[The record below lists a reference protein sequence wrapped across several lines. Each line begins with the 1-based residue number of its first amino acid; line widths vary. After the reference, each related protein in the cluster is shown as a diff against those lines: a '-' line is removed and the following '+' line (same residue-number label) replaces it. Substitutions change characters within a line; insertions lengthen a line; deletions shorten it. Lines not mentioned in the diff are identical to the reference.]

1 MYIRQLPS
9 GNHNVRVYDKSTG
22 KYRSKT
28 FPTKAAAK
36 AWGKQAEFEVS
47 QGIKEASKKPVVT
60 LGEAI
65 DIYIASKNNV
75 LSPSTIAG
83 YRVVRRNHLQSLM
96 SIPVDD
102 LTAHTIQSAVNE
114 ESRVKSPK
122 TIKNAC
128 GLINSALKV
137 ARPGFT
143 FDVTMPQEMKKE
155 VTVPTDA
162 QVKKLIAD
170 TRGTALGVAIMLAA
184 TAGLRRGEICA
195 LKRSDISG
203 RVVTINKAAVLD
215 SDNNRLVKSPK
226 SAAGYRKVT
235 IPQYVVDEINALDTG
250 TDSVTGLSL
259 TMLESRWKR
268 KQKTLGITFRFHDLR
283 HYNASIML
291 ALGVPD
297 KYAMARMG
305 HSTSG
310 MLKRVYQHIFEDKA
324 AAVDQQMTDFF
335 ENME

>member
-1 MYIRQLPS
+1 MNIRELPS
-9 GNHNVRVYDKSTG
+9 GNYNVRVYDKAAG
-22 KYRSKT
+22 KYRTAT
-28 FPTKAAAK
+28 FPNKAKAK
-36 AWGKQAEFEVS
+36 AWGKQMEFEIS
-47 QGIKEASKKPVVT
+47 AGIERKNAATIT

-65 DIYIASKNNV
+65 DNYIESKCNV
-75 LSPSTIAG
+75 LSPSTVAG
-83 YRVVRRNHLQSLM
+83 YRVARRNHLQMLM
-96 SIPVDD
+96 DIPVAD
-102 LTAHTIQSAVNE
+102 LTAHEIQAAVNQE
-114 ESRVKSPK
+114 AKSKSPK
-122 TIKNAC
+122 TIKNTCA
-128 GLINSALKV
+128 LIKSALKIS
-137 ARPGFT
+137 RPGFT
-143 FDVTMPQEMKKE
+143 FDITMPQEPKKE
-155 VTVPTDA
+155 VTVPTDV
-162 QVKKLIAD
+162 QVKQLIAD

-283 HYNASIML
+283 HYNASVML

-305 HSTSG
+305 HSTPG